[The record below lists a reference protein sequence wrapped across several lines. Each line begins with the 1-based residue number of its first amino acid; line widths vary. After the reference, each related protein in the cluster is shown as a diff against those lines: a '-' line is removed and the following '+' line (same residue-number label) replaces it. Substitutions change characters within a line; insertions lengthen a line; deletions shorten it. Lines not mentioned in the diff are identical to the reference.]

1 MRLFDLQEQLRQEN
15 EEYLKEHPELKGLL
29 SLYMARSE
37 SRKEYNP
44 YSLCCYRGQTHG
56 PAQLSDS
63 KHSSD
68 PMLKGCN
75 DPEG

>member
-37 SRKEYNP
+37 SGKEANP
-44 YSLCCYRGQTHG
+44 YSRVL
-56 PAQLSDS
+56 LSRPDS
-63 KHSSD
+63 LALPLSNVQNHIPVS
-68 PMLKGCN
+68 PC
-75 DPEG
+75 